1 MSSPCLTGAGAGTTS
16 PYSLDLD
23 LLKSPS
29 PSPSPSPLPSPSS
42 TLCDITISTK
52 KPRAP
57 RKRLNQSYSEAAALL
72 SAIHPG
78 IFPSST
84 LPKLRHSLSFP
95 FSESSNLLLPPPPN
109 PPKLL
114 LQSPK
119 PNPSG
124 THSPTFSFS
133 TSIHDDDDDF
143 NPTSMLHE
151 QISEG
156 IDTILGNPSSTA
168 SIDSQPSCPYTIC
181 LNAYIASLIYHARA
195 LRRRD
200 ADGDWWSS
208 PRVAVQDL
216 IPKPRQ
222 SEKNKKK
229 SNSNS
234 SNSSPPS
241 TTTRSATRS
250 TTTTTTTTTK
260 SREESITGGLNL
272 KLNFE
277 GVLKE
282 WSPRG
287 SPFGDS
293 GASPE
298 SSGDVLTRLAHIDLF
313 PETENGVR
321 ETSLQR
327 YKEKRRNRLFS
338 KKIRY
343 EVRKVNA
350 DQRPRMKGR
359 FVKRPALLCQTIEEE
374 SS

>member
-1 MSSPCLTGAGAGTTS
+1 MSSPCLTGAGAGTR

-57 RKRLNQSYSEAAALL
+57 RKRPNQSYSEAAALL

-95 FSESSNLLLPPPPN
+95 FSESSDLLLPPPPN

-119 PNPSG
+119 PNPSD
-124 THSPTFSFS
+124 TTSPTFTFS

-143 NPTSMLHE
+143 NPASMLHE
-151 QISEG
+151 QIGEG

-168 SIDSQPSCPYTIC
+168 SIDSQPSCPYTVC

-208 PRVAVQDL
+208 PRIAVQDL
-216 IPKPRQ
+216 VPKSRQ

-229 SNSNS
+229 SNSNA
-234 SNSSPPS
+234 SNLSPP
-241 TTTRSATRS
+241 S

-260 SREESITGGLNL
+260 PREESINGGLNL

-282 WSPRG
+282 WCHRG

-298 SSGDVLTRLAHIDLF
+298 SSGDVLARLAQIDLF
-313 PETENGVR
+313 PETGNGVR

-350 DQRPRMKGR
+350 DQRPRMKASGR

-374 SS
+374 NS